1 MKNDLEYVKLVTS
14 TNKLIFD
21 EICAFLEDN
30 SIPYFVKD
38 EGDYM
43 RLISGFSL
51 YEKGIY
57 VSEKDFEEANE
68 LLIYFMNDNDT
79 SGDLSFD

>member
-1 MKNDLEYVKLVTS
+1 MKKDIEYVKLVTS

-57 VSEKDFEEANE
+57 VSESDFEEANE
-68 LLIYFMNDNDT
+68 LLIYFMNDNDR